1 MKTSKSLFLLSVFL
15 ILSLVLAACAQ
26 ATPTPEKI
34 VETVI
39 VEVEGEQV
47 VQEKIITA
55 TPAAEEP
62 AEEPVAEGGPIVVG
76 EGKLVPCLPIPEIP
90 EAVAYSAST
99 TSGILSDV
107 PQVQQPAMFKARV
120 EPQQAGNIYR
130 VGVFEDITTLNYWAA
145 NGPDNTVYNSYMLP
159 ERLTLYGLT
168 DKYFTFV
175 TNVAA
180 ELNEPLVEEGDFWV
194 VEIPLREDIA
204 WSDGTPFTA
213 EDVAF
218 TANAV
223 LDLGLISGN
232 WVSWYDSNY
241 LDHMEAL
248 DTYTVKI
255 FYHTKP
261 GLARHEYGTLQAPLL
276 SKAYWAPI
284 VEEALAPVTALGDDP
299 AEDALAAAQAEAHD
313 ILFSH
318 VPDGEPLAGSFFLTK
333 WEQGAFLD
341 NAANP
346 DFKDKGLVVEQ
357 WANGAFR
364 DSSGLEVGTPEGDVE
379 TTYEY
384 GPHVDAVLYSIYGS
398 QDAAYLALQDG
409 EVDYVLNSLGLQK
422 GLADK
427 LATDPNLT
435 VTENS
440 VNGFRYLS
448 FNTRRA
454 AMNDCAFR
462 QAVSVLIDK
471 EFVTNT
477 ILQGVAFAQYAFV
490 APGNEA
496 WYNSDILEL
505 GKDLERA
512 QRTELAK
519 AILK

>member
-1 MKTSKSLFLLSVFL
+1 MKTRKSLFLLSVFL

-26 ATPTPEKI
+26 ATPAPEKI

-76 EGKLVPCLPIPEIP
+76 EGNMVPCLPIPEIP
-90 EAVAYSAST
+90 EAVAYSASS

-107 PQVQQPAMFKARV
+107 PQVEKPSMFKVNV
-120 EPQQAGNIYR
+120 EPQQAGNTYR
-130 VGVFEDITTLNYWAA
+130 IGVFEDVTTLNYWAS
-145 NGPDNTVYNSYMLP
+145 NGPDNTVYNNYMLP
-159 ERLTLYGLT
+159 ERLTLYVLT

-175 TNVAA
+175 PNVATV
-180 ELNEPLVEEGDFWV
+180 LPDPLAEEGDFWV
-194 VEIPLREDIA
+194 VEIPIRDDIT

-223 LDLGLISGN
+223 IDLGLISGN
-232 WVSWYDSNY
+232 WVSWYDPNY
-241 LDHMEAL
+241 LDHMEAV

-313 ILFSH
+313 VLFSH
-318 VPDGEPLAGSFFLTK
+318 IPDGEPLAGAFLLTK

-341 NAANP
+341 DEA
-346 DFKDKGLVVEQ
+346 
-357 WANGAFR
+357 
-364 DSSGLEVGTPEGDVE
+364 T
-379 TTYEY
+379 
-384 GPHVDAVLYSIYGS
+384 
-398 QDAAYLALQDG
+398 
-409 EVDYVLNSLGLQK
+409 
-422 GLADK
+422 K
-427 LATDPNLT
+427 L
-435 VTENS
+435 
-440 VNGFRYLS
+440 FLS
-448 FNTRRA
+448 A
-454 AMNDCAFR
+454 SYCDCN
-462 QAVSVLIDK
+462 QIPSK
-471 EFVTNT
+471 
-477 ILQGVAFAQYAFV
+477 
-490 APGNEA
+490 
-496 WYNSDILEL
+496 
-505 GKDLERA
+505 
-512 QRTELAK
+512 
-519 AILK
+519 